1 METVT
6 KKGRVLLYD
15 ELRGIMIISMLDL
28 PYLLRF
34 GGGSRSAGNGLVLLL
49 PAARYSGSFRSAVS
63 LSSSPERAAAIPKA
77 I

>member
-15 ELRGIMIISMLDL
+15 ELRGIMIISMLVYHICYDL
-28 PYLLRF
+28 AAVVCREWDGFTLRQQI
-34 GGGSRSAGNGLVLLL
+34 
-49 PAARYSGSFRSAVS
+49 SGSFRSAVS